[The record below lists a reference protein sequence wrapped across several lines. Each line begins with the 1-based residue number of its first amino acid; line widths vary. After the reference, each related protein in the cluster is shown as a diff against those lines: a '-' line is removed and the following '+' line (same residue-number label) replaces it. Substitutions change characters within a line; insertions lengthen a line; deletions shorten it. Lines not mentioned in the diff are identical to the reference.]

1 MIVSYM
7 STKNMIL
14 SYFLVEKTRE
24 TVNMTIL
31 NRTKEVAKLRGISL
45 TETAIKAGLAEKS
58 IYSWDRSTPKAD
70 NLQKVADVLHV
81 STDYL
86 LGRTDEMNA
95 TSSDDLTEPQRQV
108 AYFIDPQATK
118 EDIEQIKKLVEIAKL
133 SKRRL

>member
-1 MIVSYM
+1 
-7 STKNMIL
+7 MIL
-14 SYFLVEKTRE
+14 SYFLVEKTGE
-24 TVNMTIL
+24 AVDMTIL

-86 LGRTDEMNA
+86 LGRTDEPNHYMSETERMTANIDLKQA
-95 TSSDDLTEPQRQV
+95 IESGAVLSWGGVDIDESDSEL
-108 AYFIDPQATK
+108 
-118 EDIEQIKKLVEIAKL
+118 L
-133 SKRRL
+133 KRIFEGK

>member
-1 MIVSYM
+1 MIVSYL
-7 STKNMIL
+7 STKNMKL

-86 LGRTDEMNA
+86 LGRTDEMNP

>member
-1 MIVSYM
+1 
-7 STKNMIL
+7 
-14 SYFLVEKTRE
+14 
-24 TVNMTIL
+24 MTIL

-86 LGRTDEMNA
+86 LGRTDEMNPTTVETVKKA
-95 TSSDDLTEPQRQV
+95 DIDDDELLLSFQGKDVTPEYRD
-108 AYFIDPQATK
+108 AI
-118 EDIEQIKKLVEIAKL
+118 IAILRTMPDRDKDGNII
-133 SKRRL
+133 